1 MKAIEVQKYMEI
13 ILEGKVYDVLSS
25 HVGYDKNVHMLLSSV
40 GWVTFDPNEEVQAQ
54 EMTIPF

>member
-13 ILEGKVYDVLSS
+13 ILHGKVYDVLTA
-25 HVGYDKNVHMLLSSV
+25 HVGYDNNVHMLLSNV
-40 GWVTFDPNEEVQAQ
+40 GWVTFSQDEEVEAR

>member
-13 ILEGKVYDVLSS
+13 IVEGKAHLVLTT
-25 HVGYDKNVHMLLSSV
+25 HVGYDKNVHMLV
-40 GWVTFDPNEEVQAQ
+40 DNIGWMKFNPNENMQAQ